1 MYAVPSPSFPARCIV
16 WTRGLVRAVSSA
28 MPPVPSGELS
38 STTRISSRGSWARIC
53 GTRVGRFV
61 ASLYVG
67 TTISARSARSPISF
81 ATDRYW
87 SERKRDQ
94 PDKRKDRDEPPRLI
108 GVGSKRQL
116 DPLCPGGHRHG
127 EERVVAAKDRGRRA
141 VDG

>member
-1 MYAVPSPSFPARCIV
+1 M
-16 WTRGLVRAVSSA
+16 T
-28 MPPVPSGELS
+28 PVPSGELS

-53 GTRVGRFV
+53 VTRVGRFV

-81 ATDRYW
+81 ATDRCRC
-87 SERKRDQ
+87 ERERDQ

-116 DPLCPGGHRHG
+116 DPLCAGGHPHG
-127 EERVVAAKDRGRRA
+127 GGRGVVAKYRGRPAADGRGA
-141 VDG
+141 VGEAVPRFKDITRG